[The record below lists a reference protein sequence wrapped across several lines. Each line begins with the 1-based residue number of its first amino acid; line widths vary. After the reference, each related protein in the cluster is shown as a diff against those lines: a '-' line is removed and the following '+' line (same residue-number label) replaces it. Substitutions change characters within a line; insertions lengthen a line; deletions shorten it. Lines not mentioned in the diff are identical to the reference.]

1 MKRVIAILIAAS
13 TLLMTASGAIIRPD
27 SEPITQLHEKENHNC
42 IVYGIGYFPDLT
54 YIEVLIL
61 IYVIL
66 PILQTMVR
74 ITDIIFLI
82 ALAGYTIF
90 LNNIPTM
97 KISYHRFI
105 ETAVGG
111 VGYMG
116 ACGRNGTWGIVSEN
130 FTDLFDVVI
139 YRFFGLWMQLPVII
153 RPMKYPIF
161 LDVFVGYA
169 GDVYV
174 TWGG

>member
-1 MKRVIAILIAAS
+1 MSR
-13 TLLMTASGAIIRPD
+13 
-27 SEPITQLHEKENHNC
+27 
-42 IVYGIGYFPDLT
+42 
-54 YIEVLIL
+54 
-61 IYVIL
+61 
-66 PILQTMVR
+66 
-74 ITDIIFLI
+74 
-82 ALAGYTIF
+82 
-90 LNNIPTM
+90 
-97 KISYHRFI
+97 
-105 ETAVGG
+105 
-111 VGYMG
+111 
-116 ACGRNGTWGIVSEN
+116 TWGIVSEN